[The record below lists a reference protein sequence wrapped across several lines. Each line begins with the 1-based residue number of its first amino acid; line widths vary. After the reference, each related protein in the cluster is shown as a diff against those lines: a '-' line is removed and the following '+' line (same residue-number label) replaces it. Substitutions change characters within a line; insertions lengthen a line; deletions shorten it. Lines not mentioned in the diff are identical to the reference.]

1 MHIEEPTTQK
11 FEVDASKRCAQ
22 VSSEQGQLSAPQTLE
37 NCEQL
42 RKSCHGDASSWQS
55 LQSALRMA
63 LAKEDFLVRLRE
75 IVDCVNCIDR
85 EISLKDILQASV
97 REVRKFFHSDR
108 VAIYQIF
115 PESGIV
121 AVDSD
126 SSVFE
131 RVDNPSG
138 LVTPILLPHYGEN
151 QSSEQMMMWGMVI
164 MNDSRSSRTWETREI
179 DILKQVSREIAIAI
193 EKSQLR
199 QQIKIAET
207 QAKQALE
214 KIATTQE
221 ETTQFQTQLL
231 QKAKLSTLGQLI
243 VDLVNEIHNPVNF
256 IFSSIHKTS
265 QYAEDLIHLL
275 EQYQH
280 SYPIPPTA
288 IASPQKLTNVDFA
301 KTDFLKSLWSMRA
314 GADRLQDTVSALY
327 KFSQFDNVHLKKTD
341 LHDGLNSILTI
352 LQHRLKEKAQQPG
365 IQVIKKF
372 GDIPLVECFPGEVN
386 QAFLNILTNAIEA
399 LEERMQHDYSFTP
412 KIWISTEIVN
422 SHLSLISS
430 NGIKATTQQNSQ
442 KQKILIRISDNG
454 KGILPHIQRHIFEP
468 FFSTK
473 PVGKG
478 NGLGLAISRKI
489 IVEKHRGKLGC
500 KSQLGKGS
508 EFFIEINIGA
518 KQYADIRKH
527 ASF

>member
-11 FEVDASKRCAQ
+11 FEVDASQR
-22 VSSEQGQLSAPQTLE
+22 GQLSAFPTLE
-37 NCEQL
+37 DWEQL
-42 RKSCHGDASSWQS
+42 QS
-55 LQSALRMA
+55 TLRMA
-63 LAKEDFLVRLRE
+63 LAKEDFLVRVRE
-75 IVDCVNCIDR
+75 IVDCIDR
-85 EISLKDILQASV
+85 EMSLEDILQASI

-121 AVDSD
+121 AVDSE

-131 RVDNPSG
+131 QLDNPSG
-138 LVTPILLPHYGEN
+138 LVTPILLPNYGEN
-151 QSSEQMMMWGMVI
+151 QSSGQMIMWGMI
-164 MNDSRSSRTWETREI
+164 TIDDSRSNYTWETREI
-179 DILKQVSREIAIAI
+179 EILKQVSREIAIAI

-199 QQIKIAET
+199 QQIKRAET
-207 QAKQALE
+207 KASLASTE
-214 KIATTQE
+214 ISTTQQE
-221 ETTQFQTQLL
+221 LTQIQTQFL

-243 VDLVNEIHNPVNF
+243 IDLVNEIHHPVNF
-256 IFSSIHKTS
+256 IFSSIYKTS

-275 EQYQH
+275 EQYQQT
-280 SYPIPPTA
+280 YPIPATA
-288 IASPQKLTNVDFA
+288 IASPQKLTNIDFA

-314 GADRLQDTVSALY
+314 GSEHLKDTVSALY
-327 KFSQFDNVHLKKTD
+327 KFSQLDNVHLKKTD
-341 LHDGLNSILTI
+341 LHDGLNNILTI
-352 LQHRLKEKAQQPG
+352 LQHRFKEKAQRPG

-372 GDIPLVECFPGEVN
+372 GDIPLVECFPGELN
-386 QAFLNILTNAIEA
+386 QVFLNILTNAIEA
-399 LEERMQHDYSFTP
+399 LEERIQHDYSFIP

-430 NGIKATTQQNSQ
+430 NGTKTANPENPQ

-454 KGILPHIQRHIFEP
+454 KGILPHIQRRIFEP

-473 PVGKG
+473 PIGKG

-508 EFFIEINIGA
+508 EFFIEINSAA
-518 KQYADIRKH
+518 KQYIDIRKH

>member
-11 FEVDASKRCAQ
+11 FEVDASQRWTQ
-22 VSSEQGQLSAPQTLE
+22 VFSEQGQLSAPPTLE
-37 NCEQL
+37 NCE
-42 RKSCHGDASSWQS
+42 K
-55 LQSALRMA
+55 LQSALLMA
-63 LAKEDFLVRLRE
+63 LAKDDFLVRVRK
-75 IVDCVNCIDR
+75 IVDCIDP
-85 EISLKDILQASV
+85 EISLEDILQASV
-97 REVRKFFHSDR
+97 KEVRKFFQTDR
-108 VAIYQIF
+108 VGIYQIF

-126 SSVFE
+126 SSVLA
-131 RVDNPSG
+131 NLYSTSG
-138 LVTPILLPHYGEN
+138 LVTPILLPQKTGDN
-151 QSSEQMMMWGMVI
+151 QSSGQMMMWGMVI
-164 MNDSRSSRTWETREI
+164 IDDSRISRTWETREI
-179 DILKQVSREIAIAI
+179 DTLKQVSREIAIAI

-207 QAKQALE
+207 ASNQALDE
-214 KIATTQE
+214 IATTQQE
-221 ETTQFQTQLL
+221 ITQIQTQLL

-256 IFSSIHKTS
+256 IFSSIYSTS

-280 SYPIPPTA
+280 NYPIPPNS
-288 IASPQKLTNVDFA
+288 ASPQKLTNIDSA
-301 KTDFLKSLWSMRA
+301 KTEFLKSLWSMRA
-314 GADRLQDTVSALY
+314 GSERLKDTVSALY
-327 KFSQFDNVHLKKTD
+327 KFSQFDNTHLKKTD
-341 LHDGLNSILTI
+341 LHEGINSILTI
-352 LQHRLKEKAQQPG
+352 LQHRLKEKAHRAG
-365 IQVIKKF
+365 IQVNKKF

-386 QAFLNILTNAIEA
+386 QVFLNILTNAIEA
-399 LEERMQHDYSFTP
+399 LEERMHHDYSFAP

-430 NGIKATTQQNSQ
+430 NGIKPANQPNQQ
-442 KQKILIRISDNG
+442 KQKILICISDNG
-454 KGILPHIQRHIFEP
+454 NGILPHIQRRIFEP

-473 PVGKG
+473 PIDKG

-508 EFFIEINIGA
+508 EFFIEINTAA
-518 KQYADIRKH
+518 KQYVDIRKH